1 MAPEF
6 KVGDR
11 VRVVRCN
18 RCPSA
23 CDHIGMYGKVN
34 NRARFS
40 VDIYGPEELIRSVE
54 SRHGVQ
60 VERPLRCMY
69 FKPAE
74 LEHID

>member
-1 MAPEF
+1 MPEF
-6 KVGDR
+6 KPGDR

-18 RCPSA
+18 RCTNP

-40 VDIYGPEELIRSVE
+40 VDIYGPENLIRSVE
-54 SRHGVQ
+54 ARHEVSLL
-60 VERPLRCMY
+60 RPVRCMY
-69 FKPAE
+69 FKPPE